1 MSRRD
6 NEIEGRMVRKL
17 EGVRMRRGEEGETA
31 CGGREEGKV
40 GATE

>member
-17 EGVRMRRGEEGETA
+17 EGVRRGGVRK
-31 CGGREEGKV
+31 GRLHATVGKR
-40 GATE
+40 GK